1 MSNEETNRTAT
12 TAEYQYAR
20 KDIVE
25 RLEEEIAHG
34 DVMNLIDRCD
44 DLRRTLLMHTEDGTL
59 FDRDL
64 DDYKEFYT
72 FLCVLDEVV
81 RFLTYIN
88 KYGPDTPCDE
98 ARELLIE
105 RFGKEAE
112 SWLK

>member
-1 MSNEETNRTAT
+1 MNNETTTNRNM
-12 TAEYQYAR
+12 ENYQYAR
-20 KDIVE
+20 PDIVE
-25 RLEEEIAHG
+25 RLEKGIGHG

-64 DDYKEFYT
+64 EDYKEFYT

-81 RFLTYIN
+81 RFLSRIN

-105 RFGKEAE
+105 KFGKGAEA
-112 SWLK
+112 WLK